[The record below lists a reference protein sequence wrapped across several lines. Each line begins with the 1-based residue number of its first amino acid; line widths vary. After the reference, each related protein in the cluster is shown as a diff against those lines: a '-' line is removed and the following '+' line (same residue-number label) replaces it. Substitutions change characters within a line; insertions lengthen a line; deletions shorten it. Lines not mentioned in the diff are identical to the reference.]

1 MSRKLFILLG
11 LMAATSTMACAP
23 SSEEETTPDSELG
36 ASMDE
41 VREVVAGPVAR
52 QTDAEVWSIDN
63 QWADKDTANAKKAG
77 VAWAANSGLTWEEKF
92 GKWIEAFEK
101 VPSKS
106 GWGSTIK
113 VPTPYGGKKLEG
125 PVLECA
131 DVGIW
136 LRMTFSAMYHLPFYL
151 TGWSNGRTIYFGHF
165 GVIDGSGNPVAG
177 YPRFKNV
184 YGDYEGSWRAGQGW
198 PSDAS
203 LRRKHV
209 GQDDGAEGVG
219 VGDKKLAA
227 GDGAGAYLDELFLN
241 KRAGHLMVI
250 LDGMFGSANL
260 ADGANMFHIKPEATA
275 PGDALLERWQK
286 NGIGH
291 TLPVMTV
298 ERPTPERMRITVAS
312 GSMPR
317 RQPVWD
323 DANQSAY
330 YFQSE
335 ETGGQGNAFDGT
347 PYAKLGGGIRR
358 WRTPVVSGGR
368 WNNIVPTADRAV
380 YISDDRV
387 TDIAARPDH
396 FKELLKQASPEEQ
409 RDAALQAIDNA
420 RRILRE
426 KPASCSRRTDRE
438 TAFKSLYEAMEQL
451 GKDKAAVDAQYRKVE
466 DYVFAELS
474 YNEAKTCCWNSTNA
488 DMANIVL
495 DYANKEKAKNDADG
509 VCRQPTAFKA
519 TRGGYDLW
527 KQHAASLGKASQ
539 WKEWSEDEP
548 CAQRGTQD
556 DVLTEAGKT
565 AMCR

>member
-1 MSRKLFILLG
+1 MPAEARRRPRG
-11 LMAATSTMACAP
+11 AAARRAQVVRVRR
-23 SSEEETTPDSELG
+23 ERHRRRIVGFRISELP
-36 ASMDE
+36 AL
-41 VREVVAGPVAR
+41 VVH
-52 QTDAEVWSIDN
+52 E
-63 QWADKDTANAKKAG
+63 
-77 VAWAANSGLTWEEKF
+77 AAA
-92 GKWIEAFEK
+92 IER
-101 VPSKS
+101 
-106 GWGSTIK
+106 
-113 VPTPYGGKKLEG
+113 
-125 PVLECA
+125 
-131 DVGIW
+131 VGII
-136 LRMTFSAMYHLPFYL
+136 RPQAQ
-151 TGWSNGRTIYFGHF
+151 
-165 GVIDGSGNPVAG
+165 
-177 YPRFKNV
+177 RFI
-184 YGDYEGSWRAGQGW
+184 AIGQGE
-198 PSDAS
+198 SQ
-203 LRRKHV
+203 LV
-209 GQDDGAEGVG
+209 V
-219 VGDKKLAA
+219 VGDTQPAA
-227 GDGAGAYLDELFLN
+227 FVEITGIERIAR